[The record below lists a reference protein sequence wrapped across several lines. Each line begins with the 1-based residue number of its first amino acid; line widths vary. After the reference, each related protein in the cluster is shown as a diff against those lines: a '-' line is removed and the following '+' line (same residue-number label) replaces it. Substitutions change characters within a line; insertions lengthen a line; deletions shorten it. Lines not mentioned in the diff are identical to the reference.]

1 MMRSLKMQ
9 IRKLQTSGP
18 GQRLSVRKS
27 LMPSDLAEVL
37 AAGEGSNLHFARCD
51 RLVREYVQAYQ
62 SISVLLLFL
71 FFYFLG
77 MDGSVIFIA
86 SYQLFV

>member
-18 GQRLSVRKS
+18 GQRLSIRKS

-37 AAGEGSNLHFARCD
+37 AAGEGSDLRFTRCD
-51 RLVREYVQAYQ
+51 RLVGEYMQAYQ
-62 SISVLLLFL
+62 SISVFL
-71 FFYFLG
+71 FFYFR
-77 MDGSVIFIA
+77 
-86 SYQLFV
+86 